1 MIEDF
6 RNLRNKNGD
15 NVKTIAVSKRSTS
28 EEILSVYNLNHK
40 DFGENRVQ
48 DLIVKHNKLP
58 KDINWHMI
66 GHLQRNKV
74 KDIIEFIHLIHS
86 VDSLRL
92 LDQINKESSK
102 KNLKTNILIQVK
114 VSQDV
119 GKYGFLTDELDNV
132 FKNYLSD
139 KYRNINILG
148 LMGMATFTDNISQI
162 ESEFSLLSTLYNKY
176 SKMTNLKYLSMG
188 MSGDYLLA
196 LKYNS
201 NMIRFC
207 LLYTSPSPRDPL

>member
-1 MIEDF
+1 MIEGF
-6 RNLRNKNGD
+6 KNLRNKNGD

-201 NMIRFC
+201 NMIRLGSAIFN
-207 LLYTSPSPRDPL
+207 

>member
-92 LDQINKESSK
+92 LEQINNESIK
-102 KNLKTNILIQVK
+102 KKIKTDILIQVK
-114 VSQDV
+114 ISKDVS
-119 GKYGFLTDELDNV
+119 KYGFLTNELDNV
-132 FKNYLSD
+132 FKNYLSN

-148 LMGMATFTDNISQI
+148 LMGMATFTDNISQV
-162 ESEFSLLSTLYNKY
+162 ESEFSLLSSLYNKY

-201 NMIRFC
+201 NMIRLGSAIFN
-207 LLYTSPSPRDPL
+207 

>member
-1 MIEDF
+1 MIEGF
-6 RNLRNKNGD
+6 RNLRNENGD
-15 NVKTIAVSKRSTS
+15 NVKTIAVSKRSTI

-40 DFGENRVQ
+40 DFGEKRVQ

-58 KDINWHMI
+58 KDIHWHMI

-92 LDQINKESSK
+92 LDQINKESIK
-102 KNLKTNILIQVK
+102 KKLKTDILIQVK
-114 VSQDV
+114 ISKDDN
-119 GKYGFLTDELDNV
+119 KYGFLTNELDNV
-132 FKNYLSD
+132 FKNYLSN

-162 ESEFSLLSTLYNKY
+162 ESEFSLLSSLYNKY

-201 NMIRFC
+201 NMIRLGSAIFN
-207 LLYTSPSPRDPL
+207 

>member
-1 MIEDF
+1 MIEGF

-58 KDINWHMI
+58 KDIHWHMI

-119 GKYGFLTDELDNV
+119 GKYGFLSDELDNV
-132 FKNYLSD
+132 FKNYLSN

-148 LMGMATFTDNISQI
+148 LMGMATFTDNISQV
-162 ESEFSLLSTLYNKY
+162 ESEFSLLSSLYNKY

-201 NMIRFC
+201 NMIRLGSAIFN
-207 LLYTSPSPRDPL
+207 

>member
-1 MIEDF
+1 MIENF

-15 NVKTIAVSKRSTS
+15 NVKTIAVSKRSTI

-58 KDINWHMI
+58 KDIHWHMI

-92 LDQINKESSK
+92 LDQINKESIK
-102 KNLKTNILIQVK
+102 KKLKTDILIQVK
-114 VSQDV
+114 ISKDDS
-119 GKYGFLTDELDNV
+119 KYGFLTNELDNV
-132 FKNYLSD
+132 FKNYLSN

-162 ESEFSLLSTLYNKY
+162 ESEFSLLSSLYNKY

-201 NMIRFC
+201 NMIRLGSAIF
-207 LLYTSPSPRDPL
+207 S

>member
-1 MIEDF
+1 MIEGF

-15 NVKTIAVSKRSTS
+15 NVKTIAVSKRSTI

-58 KDINWHMI
+58 KDIHWHMI

-92 LDQINKESSK
+92 LDQINKESIK
-102 KNLKTNILIQVK
+102 KKLKTDILIQVK
-114 VSQDV
+114 ISKDDS
-119 GKYGFLTDELDNV
+119 KYGFLTNELDNV
-132 FKNYLSD
+132 FKNYLSN
-139 KYRNINILG
+139 KYSNINILG

-162 ESEFSLLSTLYNKY
+162 ESEFSLLSSLYNKY

-201 NMIRFC
+201 NMIRLGSAIFN
-207 LLYTSPSPRDPL
+207 

>member
-1 MIEDF
+1 MIEGF
-6 RNLRNKNGD
+6 RNLRNENGD
-15 NVKTIAVSKRSTS
+15 NVKTIAVSKRSTI
-28 EEILSVYNLNHK
+28 EEILSVYKLNHK

-58 KDINWHMI
+58 KDIHWHMI

-201 NMIRFC
+201 NMIRLGSAIFN
-207 LLYTSPSPRDPL
+207 

>member
-1 MIEDF
+1 MIEGF

-15 NVKTIAVSKRSTS
+15 NVKTIAVSKRSTI
-28 EEILSVYNLNHK
+28 EEIMSVYNLNHK

-58 KDINWHMI
+58 KDIHWHMI

-92 LDQINKESSK
+92 LDQINKESIK
-102 KNLKTNILIQVK
+102 KKLKTDILIQVK
-114 VSQDV
+114 ISKDVS
-119 GKYGFLTDELDNV
+119 KYGFLTNELDNV
-132 FKNYLSD
+132 FKNYLSN

-148 LMGMATFTDNISQI
+148 LMGMATFTENISQI
-162 ESEFSLLSTLYNKY
+162 ESEFSLLSSLYNKY

-201 NMIRFC
+201 NMIRLGSAIFN
-207 LLYTSPSPRDPL
+207 

>member
-1 MIEDF
+1 MIEGF

-58 KDINWHMI
+58 KDIHWHMI

-92 LDQINKESSK
+92 LDQINNESIK
-102 KNLKTNILIQVK
+102 KKLKTDILIQVK
-114 VSQDV
+114 ISKDVS
-119 GKYGFLTDELDNV
+119 KYGFLTDELDNV

-201 NMIRFC
+201 NMIRLGSAIFN
-207 LLYTSPSPRDPL
+207 

>member
-48 DLIVKHNKLP
+48 DLIVKYNKLP

-92 LDQINKESSK
+92 LDQINKESSE

-162 ESEFSLLSTLYNKY
+162 ESEFLLLSTLYNKY

-201 NMIRFC
+201 NMIRLGSAIFN
-207 LLYTSPSPRDPL
+207 

>member
-1 MIEDF
+1 MIEGF
-6 RNLRNKNGD
+6 RNLRNENGD
-15 NVKTIAVSKRSTS
+15 NVKTIAVSKRSTI

-48 DLIVKHNKLP
+48 DLIVKYNKLP

-92 LDQINKESSK
+92 LDQINNESIK
-102 KNLKTNILIQVK
+102 KKLKTDILIQVK
-114 VSQDV
+114 ISKDVS
-119 GKYGFLTDELDNV
+119 KYGFLTNELDNV
-132 FKNYLSD
+132 FKNYLSN
-139 KYRNINILG
+139 KYSNINILG

-162 ESEFSLLSTLYNKY
+162 ESEFSLLSSLYNKY
-176 SKMTNLKYLSMG
+176 SKMTDLKYLSMG

-201 NMIRFC
+201 NMIRLGSAIFN
-207 LLYTSPSPRDPL
+207 

>member
-1 MIEDF
+1 MIEGF

-15 NVKTIAVSKRSTS
+15 NVKTIAVSKRSTI

-48 DLIVKHNKLP
+48 DLIVKYNKLP

-92 LDQINKESSK
+92 LDQINNESIK
-102 KNLKTNILIQVK
+102 KKLKTNILIQVK
-114 VSQDV
+114 ISKDVS
-119 GKYGFLTDELDNV
+119 KYGFLTNELDNV
-132 FKNYLSD
+132 FKNYLSN

-162 ESEFSLLSTLYNKY
+162 ESEFSLLSNLYNKY

-201 NMIRFC
+201 NMIRLGSAIFN
-207 LLYTSPSPRDPL
+207 

>member
-1 MIEDF
+1 MIEGF

-15 NVKTIAVSKRSTS
+15 NVKTIAVSKRSTI

-58 KDINWHMI
+58 KDIHWHMI

-92 LDQINKESSK
+92 LEQINNESIK
-102 KNLKTNILIQVK
+102 KKIKTDILIQVK
-114 VSQDV
+114 ISKDVS
-119 GKYGFLTDELDNV
+119 KYGFLTNELDNV
-132 FKNYLSD
+132 FKNYLSN

-162 ESEFSLLSTLYNKY
+162 ESEFSLLSSLYNKY

-201 NMIRFC
+201 NMIRLGSAIF
-207 LLYTSPSPRDPL
+207 S

>member
-1 MIEDF
+1 MIEGF

-15 NVKTIAVSKRSTS
+15 NVKTIAVSKRSTI

-48 DLIVKHNKLP
+48 DLIEKHNKLP

-92 LDQINKESSK
+92 LDQINKESTK
-102 KNLKTNILIQVK
+102 KKIKTDILIQVK
-114 VSQDV
+114 ISKDVS
-119 GKYGFLTDELDNV
+119 KYGFLTNELDNV
-132 FKNYLSD
+132 FKNYLSN

-148 LMGMATFTDNISQI
+148 LMGMSTFTDNISQI
-162 ESEFSLLSTLYNKY
+162 ESEFSLLSSLYNKY

-201 NMIRFC
+201 NMIRLGSAIFN
-207 LLYTSPSPRDPL
+207 

>member
-48 DLIVKHNKLP
+48 DLIVKYNKLP

-162 ESEFSLLSTLYNKY
+162 ESEFSLLSSLYNKY

-201 NMIRFC
+201 NMIRLGSAIFN
-207 LLYTSPSPRDPL
+207 

>member
-15 NVKTIAVSKRSTS
+15 NVKTIAVSKRSTI

-58 KDINWHMI
+58 KDIHWHMI

-92 LDQINKESSK
+92 LDQINKESMK
-102 KNLKTNILIQVK
+102 KKLKTDILIQVK
-114 VSQDV
+114 ISKDVS
-119 GKYGFLTDELDNV
+119 KYGFLTNELDNV
-132 FKNYLSD
+132 FKNYLSN

-148 LMGMATFTDNISQI
+148 LMGMSTFTDNISQI
-162 ESEFSLLSTLYNKY
+162 ESEFSLLSSLYNKY

-201 NMIRFC
+201 NMIRLGSAIFN
-207 LLYTSPSPRDPL
+207 

>member
-1 MIEDF
+1 MIEAF

-15 NVKTIAVSKRSTS
+15 NVKTIAVSKRSTI

-92 LDQINKESSK
+92 LDQINKESIK
-102 KNLKTNILIQVK
+102 KKIKTDILIQVK
-114 VSQDV
+114 ISKDVS
-119 GKYGFLTDELDNV
+119 KYGFLTNELDNV
-132 FKNYLSD
+132 FKNYLSN

-162 ESEFSLLSTLYNKY
+162 ESEFSLLSRLYNKY

-201 NMIRFC
+201 NMIRLGSAIFN
-207 LLYTSPSPRDPL
+207 

>member
-1 MIEDF
+1 MIEGF

-15 NVKTIAVSKRSTS
+15 NVKTIAVSKRSTV

-58 KDINWHMI
+58 KDIHWHMI

-92 LDQINKESSK
+92 LDQINNESIK
-102 KNLKTNILIQVK
+102 KKLKTDILIQVK
-114 VSQDV
+114 ISKDVS
-119 GKYGFLTDELDNV
+119 KYGFLTNELDNV
-132 FKNYLSD
+132 FKNYLSN

-162 ESEFSLLSTLYNKY
+162 ESEFSLLSSLYNKY

-201 NMIRFC
+201 NMIRLGSAIFN
-207 LLYTSPSPRDPL
+207 

>member
-1 MIEDF
+1 MIEGF
-6 RNLRNKNGD
+6 KNLRNKNGD
-15 NVKTIAVSKRSTS
+15 NVKTIAVSKRSTI

-58 KDINWHMI
+58 KDIHWHMI

-92 LDQINKESSK
+92 LDQINNESIK
-102 KNLKTNILIQVK
+102 KKLKTDILIQVK
-114 VSQDV
+114 ISKDVS
-119 GKYGFLTDELDNV
+119 KYGFLTDELDNV
-132 FKNYLSD
+132 FKNYLSN

-162 ESEFSLLSTLYNKY
+162 ESEFSLLSSLYNKY

-188 MSGDYLLA
+188 MSGDYLSA

-201 NMIRFC
+201 NMIRLGSAIFN
-207 LLYTSPSPRDPL
+207 

>member
-6 RNLRNKNGD
+6 RNLRKKNGD

-201 NMIRFC
+201 NMIRLGSAIFN
-207 LLYTSPSPRDPL
+207 

>member
-1 MIEDF
+1 MIEGF

-58 KDINWHMI
+58 KDIHWHMI

-92 LDQINKESSK
+92 LDQINKESIK
-102 KNLKTNILIQVK
+102 KKIKTDILIQVK
-114 VSQDV
+114 ISKDVS
-119 GKYGFLTDELDNV
+119 KYGFLTNELDNV

-201 NMIRFC
+201 NMIRLGSAIFN
-207 LLYTSPSPRDPL
+207 

>member
-15 NVKTIAVSKRSTS
+15 NVKTIAVSKRSTI

-58 KDINWHMI
+58 KDIHWHMI

-92 LDQINKESSK
+92 LDQINKESIK
-102 KNLKTNILIQVK
+102 KKLKTDILIQVK
-114 VSQDV
+114 ISKDES
-119 GKYGFLTDELDNV
+119 KYGFLTNELDNV
-132 FKNYLSD
+132 FKNYLSN
-139 KYRNINILG
+139 KYSNINILG

-201 NMIRFC
+201 NMIRLGSAIFN
-207 LLYTSPSPRDPL
+207 

>member
-1 MIEDF
+1 MIESF

-92 LDQINKESSK
+92 LDQINNESIK
-102 KNLKTNILIQVK
+102 KKLKTDILIQVK
-114 VSQDV
+114 ISKDVS
-119 GKYGFLTDELDNV
+119 KYGFLTDELDNV
-132 FKNYLSD
+132 FKNYLSN

-148 LMGMATFTDNISQI
+148 LMGMATFTDNISQV
-162 ESEFSLLSTLYNKY
+162 ESEFSLLSSLYNKY

-201 NMIRFC
+201 NMIRLGSAIFN
-207 LLYTSPSPRDPL
+207 

>member
-1 MIEDF
+1 MIEGF
-6 RNLRNKNGD
+6 KNLRNKNGD
-15 NVKTIAVSKRSTS
+15 NVKTIAVSKRSTT

-48 DLIVKHNKLP
+48 DLIVKYNKLP

-92 LDQINKESSK
+92 LDQINKESIK
-102 KNLKTNILIQVK
+102 KKLKTDILIQVK
-114 VSQDV
+114 ISKDVS
-119 GKYGFLTDELDNV
+119 KYGFLTNELDNV
-132 FKNYLSD
+132 FKNYLSN

-162 ESEFSLLSTLYNKY
+162 ESEFSLLSSLYNKY

-201 NMIRFC
+201 NMIRLGSAIFN
-207 LLYTSPSPRDPL
+207 

>member
-1 MIEDF
+1 MIEGF

-15 NVKTIAVSKRSTS
+15 NVKTIAVSKRSTI

-48 DLIVKHNKLP
+48 DLIEKHNKLP

-92 LDQINKESSK
+92 LDQINKESTK
-102 KNLKTNILIQVK
+102 KKIKTDILIQVK
-114 VSQDV
+114 ISKDVS
-119 GKYGFLTDELDNV
+119 KYGFLTNELDNV
-132 FKNYLSD
+132 FKNYLSN

-162 ESEFSLLSTLYNKY
+162 ESEFSLLSSLYNKY

-201 NMIRFC
+201 NMIRLGSAIFN
-207 LLYTSPSPRDPL
+207 

>member
-1 MIEDF
+1 MIEGF

-15 NVKTIAVSKRSTS
+15 NVKTIAVSKRSTI

-58 KDINWHMI
+58 KDIHWHMI

-92 LDQINKESSK
+92 LDQINKESIK
-102 KNLKTNILIQVK
+102 KKLKTDILIQVK
-114 VSQDV
+114 ISKDVS
-119 GKYGFLTDELDNV
+119 KYGFLTNELDNV
-132 FKNYLSD
+132 FKNYLSN

-148 LMGMATFTDNISQI
+148 LMGMSTFTDNISQI
-162 ESEFSLLSTLYNKY
+162 ESEFSLLSSLYNKY

-188 MSGDYLLA
+188 MSGDYILA

-201 NMIRFC
+201 NMIRLGSAIF
-207 LLYTSPSPRDPL
+207 S

>member
-1 MIEDF
+1 MIEGF

-48 DLIVKHNKLP
+48 DLIVKYNNLP

-92 LDQINKESSK
+92 LDQINNESIK
-102 KNLKTNILIQVK
+102 KKLKTNILIQVK
-114 VSQDV
+114 ISKDVS
-119 GKYGFLTDELDNV
+119 KYGFLTNELDNV
-132 FKNYLSD
+132 FKNYLSN
-139 KYRNINILG
+139 KYRNVNILG

-201 NMIRFC
+201 NMIRLGSAIFN
-207 LLYTSPSPRDPL
+207 

>member
-6 RNLRNKNGD
+6 KNLRNKNGD
-15 NVKTIAVSKRSTS
+15 NVKTIAVSKRSTI

-58 KDINWHMI
+58 KDIHWHMI

-92 LDQINKESSK
+92 LDQINKESIK
-102 KNLKTNILIQVK
+102 KKLKTDILIQVK
-114 VSQDV
+114 ISKDVS
-119 GKYGFLTDELDNV
+119 KYGFLTNELDNV
-132 FKNYLSD
+132 FKNYLSN
-139 KYRNINILG
+139 KYKNINILG
-148 LMGMATFTDNISQI
+148 LMGMSTFTDNISQI
-162 ESEFSLLSTLYNKY
+162 ESEFSLLSSLYNKY

-201 NMIRFC
+201 NMIRLGSAIFN
-207 LLYTSPSPRDPL
+207 

>member
-1 MIEDF
+1 MIEGF
-6 RNLRNKNGD
+6 RNLRNENGD
-15 NVKTIAVSKRSTS
+15 NVKTIAVSKRSTI

-58 KDINWHMI
+58 KDIHWHMI

-92 LDQINKESSK
+92 LDQINKESLK
-102 KNLKTNILIQVK
+102 KKLKTDILIQVK
-114 VSQDV
+114 ISKDVS
-119 GKYGFLTDELDNV
+119 KYGFLTNELDNV
-132 FKNYLSD
+132 FKNYLSN

-148 LMGMATFTDNISQI
+148 LMGMSTFTDNISQI
-162 ESEFSLLSTLYNKY
+162 ESEFSLLSSLYNKY

-201 NMIRFC
+201 NMIRLGSAIFN
-207 LLYTSPSPRDPL
+207 

>member
-15 NVKTIAVSKRSTS
+15 NVKTIAVSKRSTI

-58 KDINWHMI
+58 KDIHWHMI

-162 ESEFSLLSTLYNKY
+162 ESEFLLLSTLYNKY

-201 NMIRFC
+201 NMIRLGSAIFN
-207 LLYTSPSPRDPL
+207 

>member
-1 MIEDF
+1 MTLKMIEDF

-119 GKYGFLTDELDNV
+119 GKYGFLSDELDNV
-132 FKNYLSD
+132 FKNYLSN

-148 LMGMATFTDNISQI
+148 LMGMSTFTDNISQI
-162 ESEFSLLSTLYNKY
+162 ESEFSLLSSLYNKY

-201 NMIRFC
+201 NMIRLGSAIFN
-207 LLYTSPSPRDPL
+207 

>member
-6 RNLRNKNGD
+6 KNLRNKNGD
-15 NVKTIAVSKRSTS
+15 NVKTIAVSKRSTI

-92 LDQINKESSK
+92 LDQINNESIK
-102 KNLKTNILIQVK
+102 KKLKTDILIQVK
-114 VSQDV
+114 ISKDVS
-119 GKYGFLTDELDNV
+119 KYGFLTNELDKV
-132 FKNYLSD
+132 FKNYLSN

-162 ESEFSLLSTLYNKY
+162 ESEFSLLSCLYNKY

-201 NMIRFC
+201 NMIRLGSAIFN
-207 LLYTSPSPRDPL
+207 

>member
-1 MIEDF
+1 MIEGF
-6 RNLRNKNGD
+6 KNLRNKNGD

-48 DLIVKHNKLP
+48 DLIVKYNKLP

-132 FKNYLSD
+132 FKNYLSN

-148 LMGMATFTDNISQI
+148 LMGMATFTDNISQV
-162 ESEFSLLSTLYNKY
+162 ESEFSLLSSLYNKY

-201 NMIRFC
+201 NMIRLGSAIFN
-207 LLYTSPSPRDPL
+207 